1 MKTKKCKCLYE
12 SDCHGIEMIKSPSGK
27 EWAIGG
33 TNTKDRWLYCPWCG
47 GSLPYSQVN
56 NGYFGFVKSQ

>member
-1 MKTKKCKCLYE
+1 MKCKCMYE

-33 TNTKDRWLYCPWCG
+33 TNTEDRWRFCPWCG
-47 GSLPYSQVN
+47 GRTKEVED
-56 NGYFGFVKSQ
+56 G